1 MVHELDAELHSTLQ
15 RGEMEWPEA
24 YLVEA
29 ALSEGARAALR
40 KVKHLVVRLRCHP
53 HLVFPLHLQRERSSN

>member
-1 MVHELDAELHSTLQ
+1 
-15 RGEMEWPEA
+15 MEWPEA